1 MFAGLFQ
8 TDRDGAISKKVCLVA
23 RLESLRSQTV
33 NLEIATMIGPTASVL
48 LALAMTAAA
57 SDREVDTFSHHELAP
72 GQTFEIETADRV
84 YRGRLVDRRTGECQ
98 IATSGDGANYS
109 QPQTVY
115 LLGATAG
122 PQARQ
127 MLVLM
132 HEVKVGLKMELGVGD
147 LEAAN
152 REITSVVRAIKLGG

>member
-1 MFAGLFQ
+1 M
-8 TDRDGAISKKVCLVA
+8 
-23 RLESLRSQTV
+23 
-33 NLEIATMIGPTASVL
+33 MGPTASVL

-57 SDREVDTFSHHELAP
+57 GGREVDSLSHHELAL

-84 YRGRLVDRRTGECQ
+84 YRGQLVDRRTGECQ
-98 IATSGDGANYS
+98 IATSDDGATYS
-109 QPQTVY
+109 RPRTVY

-127 MLVLM
+127 VLVLM

-147 LEAAN
+147 LDAGN
-152 REITSVVRAIKLGG
+152 RQITGVVRAIKLGG